1 MIAYLEGTVKFNR
14 ENSVVVLCAGVGY
27 EVFVARPTLDKCK
40 PGDTIELF
48 IRMVVREDSMTLYG
62 FHHVDFQQ
70 VFDILT
76 GVSGVGPKLALAML
90 SQLPLPILA
99 GAILDGDSKL
109 LSSVSGVGK
118 RTAERLVLELQGK
131 IPEQLRAGTT
141 GKKAPVQRNPHERDA
156 MDALV
161 ALGYREVQV
170 RAVVTELVSENPE
183 ATADQLIRKGLSRLK

>member
-1 MIAYLEGTVKFNR
+1 MIAYLEGTVKATR
-14 ENSVVVLCAGVGY
+14 ESAVIVLCAGVGY

-48 IRMVVREDSMTLYG
+48 TRMVVREDSMTLYG
-62 FHHVDFQQ
+62 FHHVDLQQ
-70 VFDILT
+70 MFDILT
-76 GVSGVGPKLALAML
+76 GVTGVGPKLALAML
-90 SQLPLPILA
+90 SQLPIPILA

-141 GKKAPVQRNPHERDA
+141 CKKAPIHRNPNERDA
-156 MDALV
+156 IDALV

-170 RAVVTELVSENPE
+170 RTAIAELLSENPE
-183 ATADQLIRKGLSRLK
+183 ATTDQLIRKGLSRLK

>member
-1 MIAYLEGTVKFNR
+1 MIAYLEGTVKATR
-14 ENSVVVLCAGVGY
+14 ESAVIVLCAGVGY

-48 IRMVVREDSMTLYG
+48 TRMVVREDSMTLYG
-62 FHHVDFQQ
+62 FHHVDLQQ
-70 VFDILT
+70 MFDILT

-90 SQLPLPILA
+90 SQLPINVLA

-131 IPEQLRAGTT
+131 IPEQLRAGST
-141 GKKAPVQRNPHERDA
+141 GKKAAVQRNPNERDA
-156 MDALV
+156 IDALI
-161 ALGYREVQV
+161 ALGYREVHV
-170 RAVVTELVSENPE
+170 RTVVSELTSENPE
-183 ATADQLIRKGLSRLK
+183 ATTDLLIRKGLSKLK